1 MHARSCECC
10 CYWEKLTHSE
20 PMDYKPE
27 EPITTYFLW
36 ACLYECIHYLP
47 EARNGKQASLDKL
60 VKQCCMAS
68 GSLFVFYKPSS
79 LFLFPFYFF
88 FSPSLTGCH
97 HIFSQLP
104 TTSYSATADLNTD
117 LALSVPLRR
126 EQEIPYPRL
135 PRTKLQGWILPVSSV
150 FRLLEYM
157 PCYFFQIPTHFTFQ
171 LITARTG
178 KHCSWLKEMARLG
191 V

>member
-1 MHARSCECC
+1 MSAYTIIQRLGMVSRPP
-10 CYWEKLTHSE
+10 WTSWLNSAVW
-20 PMDYKPE
+20 
-27 EPITTYFLW
+27 LL
-36 ACLYECIHYLP
+36 AHYLFSTNLP
-47 EARNGKQASLDKL
+47 LSFF
-60 VKQCCMAS
+60 S
-68 GSLFVFYKPSS
+68 HFT
-79 LFLFPFYFF
+79 FF

-104 TTSYSATADLNTD
+104 TTSYSATTDLNTD

-171 LITARTG
+171 LITAQTG
-178 KHCSWLKEMARLG
+178 KHCSWLKEMASLG